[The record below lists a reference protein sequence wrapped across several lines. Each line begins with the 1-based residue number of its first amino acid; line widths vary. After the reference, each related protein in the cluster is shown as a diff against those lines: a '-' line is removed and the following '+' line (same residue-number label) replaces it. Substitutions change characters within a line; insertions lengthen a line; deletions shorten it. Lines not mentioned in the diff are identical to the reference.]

1 MAIVGRKGSPNR
13 RKFKNTK
20 KGVQSAKDY
29 AKQTNQ
35 TLTIAKTFKPK
46 GSPNTNGDGSRRRPG
61 SGGSRTSRFGPK
73 NAIGVPG
80 NGGGPMPPR
89 NVGNRGPGGGS
100 QHGYGT
106 RGSGSGNN
114 TYGPNAAA
122 NYRRGFDKRPRD
134 NYLRRKA
141 SHTGGGLNN
150 LNFGRAARRI
160 AQTNDIQRKVDIVND
175 PSNDRMQTAK
185 NLLKGRGR
193 NTLGEQNRIDGFM
206 GRPLKK

>member
-1 MAIVGRKGSPNR
+1 
-13 RKFKNTK
+13 
-20 KGVQSAKDY
+20 
-29 AKQTNQ
+29 
-35 TLTIAKTFKPK
+35 
-46 GSPNTNGDGSRRRPG
+46 
-61 SGGSRTSRFGPK
+61 
-73 NAIGVPG
+73 
-80 NGGGPMPPR
+80 MPPR

-150 LNFGRAARRI
+150 LNFGRAARRV

-175 PSNDRMQTAK
+175 PRNDRMQTAK

-193 NTLGEQNRIDGFM
+193 NTLGEQNRLAGFM
-206 GRPLKK
+206 GRPLKKYV